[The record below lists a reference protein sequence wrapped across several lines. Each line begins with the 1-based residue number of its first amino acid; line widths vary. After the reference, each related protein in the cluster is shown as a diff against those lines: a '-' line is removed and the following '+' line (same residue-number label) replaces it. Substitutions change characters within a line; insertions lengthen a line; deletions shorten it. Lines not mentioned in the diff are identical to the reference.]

1 MKIVYGV
8 EELREPHTHSLLA
21 HLSQRQHGRGIPN
34 MNIAYEVII
43 FIDNLVEELASSYI
57 LQNQVDVILAFH
69 YSAIGDNVGVIQ
81 TFQNDNLLL

>member
-1 MKIVYGV
+1 
-8 EELREPHTHSLLA
+8 
-21 HLSQRQHGRGIPN
+21 